1 MASRDGGRRKRP
13 FGRILWVTSRES
25 RSSATMASSRHFGE
39 ASAGTR
45 ASGGFSEFAA
55 LASNDDLVLTDKAA
69 SLTGDALQRG
79 GQRID
84 ILARIVKREGGAHAA
99 LKAKAAKDR
108 LRAMM

>member
-1 MASRDGGRRKRP
+1 
-13 FGRILWVTSRES
+13 
-25 RSSATMASSRHFGE
+25 MASSRHFGE

-55 LASNDDLVLTDKAA
+55 PASNDDLVLTDKAA

-79 GQRID
+79 RERID
-84 ILARIVKREGGAHAA
+84 ILTRIVKREGGAHAA

-108 LRAMM
+108 LRAMMSGAHRDPLAIKRASDILASAALDRE